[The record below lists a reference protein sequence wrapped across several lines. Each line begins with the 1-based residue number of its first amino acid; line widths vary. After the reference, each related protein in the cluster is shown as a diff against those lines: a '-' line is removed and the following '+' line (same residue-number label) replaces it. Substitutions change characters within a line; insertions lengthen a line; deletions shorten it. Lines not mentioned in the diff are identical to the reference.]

1 MDETLLAAPLPSGG
15 GPRADGSDAA
25 AAVTPPSSRARQT
38 ALPFHDEAD
47 EPVGY
52 ALTATARR
60 LVAPERVAVL
70 RVVPPT
76 APDGAATAVPSRAA
90 SLDPNDIRPAR
101 ARAMRRAGHDLE
113 DIALRL
119 AVAPEAVERWVADVR
134 PVRARRSGRRGPTR
148 PAAAGAAE
156 DVVPAPVPT
165 VRSDGP
171 TRRRAAR
178 EAAARLGSDVVLA
191 RDLALLAGAAR
202 TTGAT
207 VAVSLSGLG
216 LAAAVIDRLR
226 TDAGLE
232 RHGVRVVLRVGPARP
247 ADRARHEWSDGLGL
261 PLERISAVRWPLA
274 ADPEDVDATLHLV
287 DAEVIARVLGWIDA
301 VATSV
306 TDIGLRRTS

>member
-1 MDETLLAAPLPSGG
+1 MDDTITAGPLPSGG
-15 GPRADGSDAA
+15 GPRADGADAA
-25 AAVTPPSSRARQT
+25 AAAAPPASRARQA

-60 LVAPERVAVL
+60 LVAPERVPVL
-70 RVVPPT
+70 RVVPPA
-76 APDGAATAVPSRAA
+76 APDRAATAVPHVAR

-113 DIALRL
+113 GIALRL

-134 PVRARRSGRRGPTR
+134 PVRARRSGRRGPTL

-178 EAAARLGSDVVLA
+178 EAAKRIGSDVVLA

-202 TTGAT
+202 PTGAT
-207 VAVSLSGLG
+207 VAVSLSCLG

-232 RHGVRVVLRVGPARP
+232 SHGVRVVLRVGPARP

-306 TDIGLRRTS
+306 TDISLRRTS

>member
-1 MDETLLAAPLPSGG
+1 MDDTRTAGPLPSGG
-15 GPRADGSDAA
+15 GSCADGAA
-25 AAVTPPSSRARQT
+25 AAAGAAPPSSRARQT
-38 ALPFHDEAD
+38 VLPFHDEAD
-47 EPVGY
+47 DPIGY

-60 LVAPERVAVL
+60 LVAPALVPVL
-70 RVVPPT
+70 RVVPPV
-76 APDGAATAVPSRAA
+76 APDRIATAVTSVAPSV
-90 SLDPNDIRPAR
+90 DPNDIRPAR

-113 DIALRL
+113 VIALRL
-119 AVAPEAVERWVADVR
+119 AVAPDEVERWIADVR
-134 PVRARRSGRRGPTR
+134 PVRARRSVRRGPAR
-148 PAAAGAAE
+148 PAAAGAAD
-156 DVVPAPVPT
+156 DVAPAPVPT

-178 EAAARLGSDVVLA
+178 EAATRLGSDVVLA

-202 TTGAT
+202 PTGAT

-226 TDAGLE
+226 IDAGLAA
-232 RHGVRVVLRVGPARP
+232 HGVRVVLRVGPARP

-274 ADPEDVDATLHLV
+274 SDPEDVEATLHLV
-287 DAEVIARVLGWIDA
+287 DPEVIAHVLGWIDA

-306 TDIGLRRTS
+306 TGIGLRRTS